1 MGLPRPTSDDASRGA
16 DFGSIRDVGKRQV
29 LIASRAATIIITIAA
44 IAWAMYETTSAGT
57 FDPTRF
63 FAYFT
68 IQSNLIVVVLFGWLL
83 VNGDRPRSRALESFR
98 GAATGYMTVVFF
110 VVIFLL
116 SNVDVGLRLA
126 WVDVVLHKVVPIVV
140 VLDWLVDPP
149 TVRLGAR
156 DALAWI
162 VYPLI
167 WTGLTLVRGAA
178 DGWYPYPFLDPANG
192 GYGTVAVMVVAITV
206 GFLAIS
212 ALWIW
217 VGNLR
222 AGGQT
227 GDISARL

>member
-1 MGLPRPTSDDASRGA
+1 
-16 DFGSIRDVGKRQV
+16 VGKRQV
-29 LIASRAATIIITIAA
+29 LIASRAATIIVTIAA
-44 IAWAMYETTSAGT
+44 IAWAMYETTNAGT

-68 IQSNLIVVVLFGWLL
+68 IQSNLIVVALFAWLL
-83 VNGDRPRSRALESFR
+83 MNGDRPRSRALESFR

-140 VLDWLVDPP
+140 VLDWLVEPP
-149 TVRLGAR
+149 TIRLGAR

-167 WTGLTLVRGAA
+167 WTGVTLARGAA
-178 DGWYPYPFLDPANG
+178 DGWYPYPFLDPASD
-192 GYGTVAVMVVAITV
+192 GYGTVAVTVVAITI

-217 VGNLR
+217 VGNRRMLS
-222 AGGQT
+222 T
-227 GDISARL
+227 EPN

>member
-1 MGLPRPTSDDASRGA
+1 VA
-16 DFGSIRDVGKRQV
+16 GSIRLVGNRQFLMV
-29 LIASRAATIIITIAA
+29 IRVATIVVTLAA
-44 IAWAMYETTSAGT
+44 IGWAVLETANAGT

-68 IQSNLIVVVLFGWLL
+68 IQSNLIVVALYVWL
-83 VNGDRPRSRALESFR
+83 VANGSRPRSRSLESFR
-98 GAATGYMTVVFF
+98 GAAASYMTVVFF

-116 SNVDVGLRLA
+116 SNADVGLSLV

-149 TVRLGAR
+149 GVRLGLR

-167 WTGLTLVRGAA
+167 WAGLTLIRGAV

-192 GYGTVAVMVVAITV
+192 GYGTVAFMVVAITAS
-206 GFLAIS
+206 FLAIA
-212 ALWIW
+212 ALWVW
-217 VGNLR
+217 VGNWR
-222 AGGQT
+222 GR
-227 GDISARL
+227 SASMQPA